1 MSFNGNEGEFVT
13 LGDASRWT
21 ANYRNTIQ
29 PGEVIAFAAGKVKI
43 IELLNQEGCMGARIY
58 YAIKDDGEKNLVIVG
73 VDENGDDLENGLII
87 DQFIPCPKYCSKS
100 NRLNS

>member
-13 LGDASRWT
+13 LNDASRWT

-29 PGEVIAFAAGKVKI
+29 PGDTIAFAAGKEKL
-43 IELLNQEGCMGARIY
+43 IELLTQDECLGARIY

-73 VDENGDDLENGLII
+73 VDANGDDMEDRLILDNLI
-87 DQFIPCPKYCSKS
+87 QCPVNCSR
-100 NRLNS
+100 NNHLNS

>member
-13 LGDASRWT
+13 LSDASRWT

-29 PGEVIAFAAGKVKI
+29 SGEVIAFAAGKVKI
-43 IELLNQEGCMGARIY
+43 IELLTQDDCLGARIY

-73 VDENGDDLENGLII
+73 VDENGDDLEKGLII
-87 DQFIPCPKYCSKS
+87 DQFIPCPKFCSKP

>member
-13 LGDASRWT
+13 LNDASRWT

-29 PGEVIAFAAGKVKI
+29 PGDTIAFAAGKEKL
-43 IELLNQEGCMGARIY
+43 IELLTQDECLGARIY

-73 VDENGDDLENGLII
+73 VDENGDDMENGLIMDYLI
-87 DQFIPCPKYCSKS
+87 KCPIYCSKS
-100 NRLNS
+100 NKLNS

>member
-13 LGDASRWT
+13 LDDASRWT

-29 PGEVIAFAAGKVKI
+29 PGDTIAFAAGKEKL
-43 IELLNQEGCMGARIY
+43 IELLTQAECLGARIY

-73 VDENGDDLENGLII
+73 VDENGDDMENGLLI
-87 DQFIPCPKYCSKS
+87 DQFIPCPKYCSKP
-100 NRLNS
+100 NKLNS

>member
-13 LGDASRWT
+13 LNDASRWT

-29 PGEVIAFAAGKVKI
+29 LGDVIAFAAGKEKL
-43 IELLNQEGCMGARIY
+43 IELLTQDECLGARIY

-73 VDENGDDLENGLII
+73 VDENGDDMESGLIM
-87 DQFIPCPKYCSKS
+87 DDFIPCPKACSKI

>member
-13 LGDASRWT
+13 LNDASRWT

-29 PGEVIAFAAGKVKI
+29 PGDTIAFAAGKEKL
-43 IELLNQEGCMGARIY
+43 IELLTQDECLGARIY

-73 VDENGDDLENGLII
+73 VDANGDDLENGLIL
-87 DQFIPCPKYCSKS
+87 DNVFPCPRLCSKS